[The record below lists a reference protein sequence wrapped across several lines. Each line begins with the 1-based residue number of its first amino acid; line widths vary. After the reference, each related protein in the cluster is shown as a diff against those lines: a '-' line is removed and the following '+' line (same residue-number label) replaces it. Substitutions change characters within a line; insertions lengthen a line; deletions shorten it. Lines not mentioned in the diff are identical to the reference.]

1 MNADASVVCRGSD
14 GDLAVRYTGLRLAA
28 DSVRLADVRV
38 AVGRLTLQGIP
49 GVPSELPG
57 GLWPTIVNARVGYT
71 RRFIVLLRPEAH
83 NTAVVQRVLRSA
95 FKVDVEVHREQPHGV
110 PVRTTNPLMLVMNSV
125 AGLAEGP
132 ATLCGVELEID
143 ELRVVDVQTTA
154 IGRDALQQFSAS
166 EPELR
171 LGWVWQTTQPFS
183 VTHNK
188 RTLKYDPA
196 LAFLFRDGYEQTYA
210 ANMKDGEAALDPNR
224 HLMYCKLIASDA
236 VSVSAEGDARMC
248 DTDDDRQPR
257 ASLRVEEPLPGE
269 LLAQIASGECA
280 DGSELLIR
288 QRVGVGGVDELLSEI
303 KFRQDLAEGSTAPD
317 PELELNFEDE
327 AVQQQRGALPTL
339 QLGQPLPDNLPTE
352 DLEAARCF
360 LEQPSSTTYTSMP
373 LLPWL
378 AQQASQ
384 PHLRTSS
391 PTTVSAGCKH
401 HRPAPRSAVA
411 PSPTP
416 SCTRRCIS
424 SAGRMGR
431 CISRLA
437 APTPNS
443 W

>member
-1 MNADASVVCRGSD
+1 
-14 GDLAVRYTGLRLAA
+14 
-28 DSVRLADVRV
+28 
-38 AVGRLTLQGIP
+38 
-49 GVPSELPG
+49 
-57 GLWPTIVNARVGYT
+57 
-71 RRFIVLLRPEAH
+71 
-83 NTAVVQRVLRSA
+83 
-95 FKVDVEVHREQPHGV
+95 
-110 PVRTTNPLMLVMNSV
+110 
-125 AGLAEGP
+125 
-132 ATLCGVELEID
+132 
-143 ELRVVDVQTTA
+143 
-154 IGRDALQQFSAS
+154 
-166 EPELR
+166 
-171 LGWVWQTTQPFS
+171 
-183 VTHNK
+183 
-188 RTLKYDPA
+188 
-196 LAFLFRDGYEQTYA
+196 
-210 ANMKDGEAALDPNR
+210 MKDGEAALDPNR